1 MICVGTV
8 AEFNPFHLGHQV
20 LIDQMRKRAGKEGI
34 VICVM
39 SGHATQRALF
49 PVTDKYTRAE
59 MALRSGTDL
68 VLELPFPQCASNAR
82 AFALAGVRILCSMKT
97 DLMLFGSECGDP
109 DLLSRVTDMTENE
122 KTVRTEDDE
131 NLGDPALFARSVQ
144 ALGIPELGPNDRLGI
159 AYMRAAKDDGLELSF
174 DTVLRPAVSDLAPS
188 ASDLRKRILAG
199 DDSFQALL
207 PEVVLDIWN
216 RAEAEGRVLSPDH
229 LQRLHDY
236 VWMTYRSPD
245 TGRLDTY
252 GMCGG
257 LNHRIFKK
265 ANEAPDSDA
274 FFTSLKTKRY
284 TDAHLR
290 RVLLFGLTGV
300 SREDTEKKPRYT
312 ILLGASKAG
321 KTYLSSLRKA
331 ELDIPVVTKPSDV
344 PDSEAAGRQKHLSEE
359 LDKLFTTCLVKA
371 LPSGRFIRESPVLPD
386 NRQP

>member
-39 SGHATQRALF
+39 SGHVTQRALF

-59 MALRSGTDL
+59 MALRSGADL

-109 DLLSRVTDMTENE
+109 DLLSHVTDMTKNE
-122 KTVRTEDDE
+122 KTVRTEDED

-144 ALGIPELGPNDRLGI
+144 ALGIRELGPNDRLGI

-312 ILLGASKAG
+312 ILLGASEAG

-331 ELDIPVVTKPSDV
+331 ELDIPVLTKPSDV